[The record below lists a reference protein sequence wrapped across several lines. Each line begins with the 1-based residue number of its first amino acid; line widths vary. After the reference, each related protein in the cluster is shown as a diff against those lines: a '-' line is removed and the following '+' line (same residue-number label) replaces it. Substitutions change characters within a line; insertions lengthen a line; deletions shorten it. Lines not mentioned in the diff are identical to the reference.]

1 MYSGELLQY
10 YQSSNNIPQS
20 AQTLDFDLKSCFVL
34 LNTSNRSARCRLVS
48 VSIFVVLVCSTPR
61 VALLVVELTRLS
73 QPFLLC
79 VEHLDSLCSL
89 FSCFWQ
95 LSKNSYFRRTC
106 SCKLLSSPPIAFL
119 SAHVLFGRAFEYS
132 DLFLIA
138 FNSVSV
144 LLLSVLLLLLS
155 LVFTLPVPNLRTQ
168 SLK

>member
-34 LNTSNRSARCRLVS
+34 LNTSSRSARCRLVS

-89 FSCFWQ
+89 FSCLWR
-95 LSKNSYFRRTC
+95 LSKYSDFRRTG
-106 SCKLLSSPPIAFL
+106 SCKLLSSLAIEFP
-119 SAHVLFGRAFEYS
+119 STHVSFARAFEYIS
-132 DLFLIA
+132 TFFSSLSIRFLS
-138 FNSVSV
+138 FWF
-144 LLLSVLLLLLS
+144 LYFCYCFPQYPT
-155 LVFTLPVPNLRTQ
+155 FTRRR
-168 SLK
+168 